1 VEVARE
7 DINSI
12 MIPDV
17 VHQQEEGDHH
27 DEEEGHHV
35 EIGVDLLVENVA
47 DLLVH
52 QLTLIRS
59 KMKKKIDYCNC
70 SVPLRER
77 YNL

>member
-1 VEVARE
+1 VEVAQE

-12 MIPDV
+12 MIPDA
-17 VHQQEEGDHH
+17 VHQH
-27 DEEEGHHV
+27 EEEGHHV
-35 EIGVDLLVENVA
+35 EEEDHHAEEVDLLVENVE

-70 SVPLRER
+70 SVPSRD